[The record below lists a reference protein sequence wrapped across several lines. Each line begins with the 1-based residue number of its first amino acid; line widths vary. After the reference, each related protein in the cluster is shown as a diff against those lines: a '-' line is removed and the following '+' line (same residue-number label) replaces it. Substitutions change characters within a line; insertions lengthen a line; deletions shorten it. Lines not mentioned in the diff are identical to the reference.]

1 MDQEPEAEGM
11 ISEGGPAETATPD
24 TEDVEK
30 DPGVKQLD
38 QAQTDEER
46 AQLEAELLV
55 QTDNRARPE
64 DGTQPAQDPE
74 EET

>member
-1 MDQEPEAEGM
+1 MDDPVGPGTDAEA
-11 ISEGGPAETATPD
+11 PAETATPD

-30 DPGVKQLD
+30 DPGVQQLD
-38 QAQTDEER
+38 QAETDEER

-64 DGTQPAQDPE
+64 DGALPAQDPE
-74 EET
+74 EGT